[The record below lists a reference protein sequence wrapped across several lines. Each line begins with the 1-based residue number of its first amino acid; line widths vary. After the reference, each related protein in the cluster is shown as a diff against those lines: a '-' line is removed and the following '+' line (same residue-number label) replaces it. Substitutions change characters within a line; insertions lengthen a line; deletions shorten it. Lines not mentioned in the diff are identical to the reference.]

1 MIPGKYSLSL
11 YRGDTWR
18 VQFRLWED
26 AERTDPADLTGVTA
40 LAEIRDKSAGLKITP
55 ITLVITLPNVITAS
69 LSPDET
75 AHLPMS
81 GVWDLQL
88 TLGNGDIQ
96 TILAG
101 LVSVTSDV
109 TASIPVPR
117 SLVRQP

>member
-1 MIPGKYSLSL
+1 MIPGKYSLLL

-18 VQFRLWED
+18 VDFLLWVD
-26 AERTDPADLTGVTA
+26 AAKTEPADLTGVTA
-40 LAEIRDKSAGLKITP
+40 AAEIRDKSAGLKITP
-55 ITLVITLPNVITAS
+55 ITLTITLPNMISAV
-69 LSPDET
+69 LSPAET

-88 TLGNGDIQ
+88 TRANGDIQ

-101 LVSVTSDV
+101 LVTVTSDV

-117 SLVRQP
+117 AMVRQS